1 MKKIIV
7 LVIFCISGLTHAQ
20 DKYSKGM
27 EKAFQLWG
35 EQKPTEASNLFER
48 IAMAEQD
55 NWIPHYYVAHV
66 NAISSFGEKDF
77 EKLSKQLEKAKEF
90 LDLAKAISENN
101 PELMVLEAL
110 INTAWIAYDGA
121 TYGMTL
127 SGKNFQL
134 YEQAMAMSPENPRV
148 VLAKAEWEMG
158 SARYFGKDVSP
169 YYKDIERSLELF
181 ANFSNDTPFHPSW
194 GKDRAEALL
203 KQRSE

>member
-7 LVIFCISGLTHAQ
+7 LLVICVTGVATAQ
-20 DKYSKGM
+20 DQYTNGM
-27 EKAFQLWG
+27 QKAFQLWG

-66 NAISSFGEKDF
+66 NTIHSFGERNF

-90 LDLAKAISENN
+90 LDLAKAISPEN

-134 YEQAMAMSPENPRV
+134 YEQALAMAPQNPRV
-148 VLAKAEWEMG
+148 VLSKAEWDMG
-158 SARYFGKDVSP
+158 SAKYFGKDVTP
-169 YYKDIERSLELF
+169 YCKDVEKSLELF
-181 ANFSNDTPFHPSW
+181 ANFSNDTPFYPSW
-194 GKDRAEALL
+194 GKDRAEVVLN
-203 KQRSE
+203 QCGE

>member
-1 MKKIIV
+1 MKKILAV
-7 LVIFCISGLTHAQ
+7 LVICVTSVATAQ
-20 DKYSKGM
+20 DRYASGM
-27 EKAFQLWG
+27 QKAFQLWG

-66 NAISSFGEKDF
+66 NTIHSFGEKDF

-90 LDLAKAISENN
+90 LDLAKAISPEN

-134 YEQAMAMSPENPRV
+134 YEQALAMAPQNPRV
-148 VLAKAEWEMG
+148 VLSKAEWDMG
-158 SARYFGKDVSP
+158 SAKYFGKDVTP
-169 YYKDIERSLELF
+169 YCKDVEKSLELF
-181 ANFSNDTPFHPSW
+181 ANFSNDTPFYPSW
-194 GKDRAEALL
+194 GKDRAEVVLN
-203 KQRSE
+203 QCGE

>member
-1 MKKIIV
+1 MKKILV
-7 LVIFCISGLTHAQ
+7 LLIICTTSAATAQ
-20 DKYSKGM
+20 DQYSKGM
-27 EKAFQLWG
+27 QRAFQLWG
-35 EQKPTEASNLFER
+35 EQKPIEASNLFER

-66 NAISSFGEKDF
+66 NTIHSFGERDF

-90 LDLAKAISENN
+90 LDMAKAISENN

-134 YEQAMAMSPENPRV
+134 YEQALAMAPQNPRV
-148 VLAKAEWEMG
+148 VLSKAEWEMG
-158 SARYFGKDVSP
+158 SAKYFGKDVTP
-169 YYKDIERSLELF
+169 YCKDVERSLELF
-181 ANFSNDTPFHPSW
+181 ANFSNDTPFYPSW
-194 GKDRAEALL
+194 GKDRAEVVLN
-203 KQRSE
+203 QCGE

>member
-1 MKKIIV
+1 MKKILV
-7 LVIFCISGLTHAQ
+7 LLVICVTSVATAQ
-20 DKYSKGM
+20 DRYTNGM
-27 EKAFQLWG
+27 QKAFQLWG

-66 NAISSFGEKDF
+66 NTIHSFGEKDF

-90 LDLAKAISENN
+90 LDLAKAISPDN
-101 PELMVLEAL
+101 PELIVLEAL

-134 YEQAMAMSPENPRV
+134 YEQALAMAPQNPRV
-148 VLAKAEWEMG
+148 VLSKAEWDMG
-158 SARYFGKDVSP
+158 SAKYFGKDVTP
-169 YYKDIERSLELF
+169 YCKDVEKSLELF
-181 ANFSNDTPFHPSW
+181 ANFSNDTPFYPSW
-194 GKDRAEALL
+194 GKDRAEVVLN
-203 KQRSE
+203 QCGE